1 MNRRV
6 WGALLLSSALGLGSL
21 WLVLP
26 SAFSASALNSLR
38 GLRWGYLGLAVGI
51 ILVWWGVS
59 GWRMALL
66 VRTLDSRITLWQGV
80 QTHIIGT
87 FSAAVSPSGGGNSVG
102 ISWLLTRFHV
112 PLQRAVVVSVLLA
125 VLDMS
130 FFALAVPISFLYL
143 LTQGVRIPID
153 NAGAFVIP
161 FSLAAL
167 ALSYVLV
174 FRLRYVT
181 SFLKTL
187 LRLPLLTRFEAT
199 LSGFLDDLE
208 LASRSFAA
216 TSLTLHASL
225 YALTIAVRV
234 LFFALLNVTL
244 VAVHVD
250 VNQGAV
256 FALQMVVHAFAFLVP
271 TPGASGYQEAAYSLL
286 LKGSG
291 NVGALSLGILLW
303 RFLTFYIYFVLGPPI
318 GGSALFRPRPKAPTP
333 PGDAL

>member
-6 WGALLLSSALGLGSL
+6 LGALLLSSALGLGSL

-26 SAFSASALNSLR
+26 AAFSVNVLGSFR
-38 GLRWGYLGLAVGI
+38 GLRWGYMGLAVGI
-51 ILVWWGVS
+51 ILVWWWVS

-66 VRTLDSRITLWQGV
+66 VRTLGSTITPWQGV

-102 ISWLLTRFHV
+102 ISWLLTRFGV

-130 FFALAVPISFLYL
+130 FFALAVPLSFLYL
-143 LTQGVRIPID
+143 LTQGVQIPVD
-153 NAGAFVIP
+153 NAGVLILP

-167 ALSYVLV
+167 GLAYVLV
-174 FRLRYVT
+174 FRLRYIT
-181 SFLKTL
+181 RLLKKL
-187 LRLPLLTRFEAT
+187 LRLPLLARFEAP
-199 LSGFLDDLE
+199 LDKFLDDLE

-216 TSLTLHASL
+216 TSLTRHASL
-225 YALTIAVRV
+225 YGLTVVTRM
-234 LFFALLNVTL
+234 LFFVLLNVTL
-244 VAVHVD
+244 VAVNLD

-291 NVGALSLGILLW
+291 NAAALSLGILLW
-303 RFLTFYIYFVLGPPI
+303 RFLTFYIYFVLAPPI